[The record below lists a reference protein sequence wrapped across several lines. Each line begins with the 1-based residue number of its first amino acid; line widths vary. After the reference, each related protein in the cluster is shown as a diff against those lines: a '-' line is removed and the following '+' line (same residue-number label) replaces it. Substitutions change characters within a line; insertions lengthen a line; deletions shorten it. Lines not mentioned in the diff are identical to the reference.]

1 PRACSRR
8 LRRPR
13 PDLLSTFRQMG
24 RRIFL
29 ASAPLRPAR
38 GRRHFLRPS
47 RRPFQRACR
56 LHARQRRGVPR
67 HSPPDRPQANENA
80 LHRRRR
86 GQAPHLPR
94 PLRRVQPALRPRHP
108 VRPQDRRQHRR
119 DPDEPS
125 PAGEVGMSYE
135 SLPDGELAA
144 VVTYLEMLAPPDHSV
159 PPSPLSLKR
168 VEVPEPEHYRGLFRR
183 VGAPWL
189 WFSRL
194 TLDDAHLAEII
205 QHPKVELYSV
215 LDDGGN
221 QVGMLELDFREPHEC
236 ELSFIGLVPE
246 LAGQGH
252 GRWLLA
258 EALRLAWPEG
268 VDRVHVHTCSLD
280 HPAAL

>member
-1 PRACSRR
+1 
-8 LRRPR
+8 
-13 PDLLSTFRQMG
+13 
-24 RRIFL
+24 
-29 ASAPLRPAR
+29 
-38 GRRHFLRPS
+38 
-47 RRPFQRACR
+47 
-56 LHARQRRGVPR
+56 
-67 HSPPDRPQANENA
+67 
-80 LHRRRR
+80 
-86 GQAPHLPR
+86 
-94 PLRRVQPALRPRHP
+94 
-108 VRPQDRRQHRR
+108 
-119 DPDEPS
+119 
-125 PAGEVGMSYE
+125 MSYE

-144 VVTYLEMLAPPDHSV
+144 VVTYLEMRAPPDRSV

-168 VEVPEPEHYRGLFRR
+168 VEVPEPEHYRELFRR

-258 EALRLAWPEG
+258 EALRLAWREG

-280 HPAAL
+280 HPAALAAYRRAGFTPFKRTIERFRDPRLLGILPTAAAPQIPLLGTPT